1 MNAPE
6 LLPLDTLALSKLNP
20 RATPPSAERVA
31 ALAGSIRSVGLLQ
44 PLIGVAVEP
53 RGGVDVKAEIVA
65 GGVRLRAL
73 KSLAAQGDWPAD
85 RLVPVILVSGDAA
98 RIAGLA
104 EQASRLPLDPV
115 DEFQAYHQTKL
126 DGATEAE
133 IASAFAV
140 SERYVKQRLALAALP
155 AEPLAALRAR
165 EITLDVA
172 MALASAGP
180 RAATMWKKHERD
192 ARHDPQYARRQIRA
206 ELAILEDGHHQLR
219 RLEKIGREAFENAGG
234 RIEEDL
240 FGGVRLVNADAL
252 DAAEAATR
260 VDRAA
265 ALAKAAG
272 WLEWAWLKDAGEDW
286 VRIEPAL
293 PGLTEEEQVE
303 LDRLDWVWEA
313 GDATDEER
321 LRLEELGARDDAGRW
336 SNDQLFVGTA
346 LIDWPAWRIEP
357 IIAGAAIEP
366 KGIESARAAGL
377 LPPEGDESTEEQRAA
392 LGLPEPLSLSAAREA
407 AAPPRASDPEPGAD
421 WPAALVADLR
431 CLAGDIAREQLLEKP
446 DLALSLLAWS
456 FAIER
461 AWNRPLAVDHQPTTR
476 SGLIALDAAVDGW
489 KGTGD
494 ETFAAFLAKGAK
506 HRNRLLA
513 CVAAAT
519 LHGSKAAS
527 LADWL
532 DLDLRAHWTPDAPFF
547 KRLTRD
553 QLVAVAGEIGA
564 KGDRVKATMK
574 KADLVEALAAVFADP
589 PEEIAETVRAWLP
602 APIRGKDV
610 PV

>member
-6 LLPLDTLALSKLNP
+6 NLPLESLALSKLNP

-53 RGGVDVKAEIVA
+53 RGVGCARAEIVA

-115 DEFQAYHQTKL
+115 DEFLAYQQTKL
-126 DGATEAE
+126 DGASEAE

-155 AEPLAALRAR
+155 AEPLAALKAG
-165 EITLDVA
+165 EIPLYLA
-172 MALASAGP
+172 EALASAGA
-180 RAATMWKKHERD
+180 RAGALWNKHKGE
-192 ARHDPQYARRQIRA
+192 ASRHPNHVRIEIRR
-206 ELAILEDGHHQLR
+206 ELAILDDTSHQLR
-219 RLEKIGREAFENAGG
+219 RLEKIGREAFEKAGG

-240 FGGVRLVNADAL
+240 FGGVRLMNAEAL
-252 DAAEAATR
+252 DKAEEATR

-272 WLEWAWLKDAGEDW
+272 WLEWAWLEDAGEDW

-293 PGLTEEEQVE
+293 PGLTEEEQAE
-303 LDRLDWVWEA
+303 LDRLDRVWEA

-366 KGIESARAAGL
+366 KGIRTARVGGL
-377 LPPEGDESTEEQRAA
+377 LPPEGDEATEDQRAA
-392 LGLPEPLSLSAAREA
+392 LGLPEALDVSAAREA
-407 AAPPRASDPEPGAD
+407 AAPPRASEPEPGAD

-431 CLAGDIAREQLLEKP
+431 NLAGDIAREQLLDKP

-456 FAIER
+456 LARDPAYHR
-461 AWNRPLAVDHQPTTR
+461 ALDVSYAPTIR
-476 SGLIALDAAVDGW
+476 SGLIPLDAAVDGW

-494 ETFAAFLAKGAK
+494 ETFRAFLDKGPK
-506 HRNRLLA
+506 HRNRLVA
-513 CVAAAT
+513 CIAAST
-519 LHGSKAAS
+519 VKAAKVAE

-547 KRLTRD
+547 RRLTRD
-553 QLVAVAGEIGA
+553 QLVAVAEEIGA

-574 KADLVEALAAVFADP
+574 KAELVEALAAVFADP

>member
-6 LLPLDTLALSKLNP
+6 LWPLEALALSKLNP

-44 PLIGVAVEP
+44 PLIGVRVE
-53 RGGVDVKAEIVA
+53 REDGDRAEIVA

-73 KSLAAQGDWPAD
+73 KSLAASGDWPED
-85 RLVPVILVSGDAA
+85 RRVPVILVSGDAA

-126 DGATEAE
+126 DGASEAE
-133 IASAFAV
+133 IAAAFAV

-172 MALASAGP
+172 MALASAGA
-180 RAATMWKKHERD
+180 RAASMWKKYERD
-192 ARHDPQYARRQIRA
+192 ARHHPDYARRQIRA

-219 RLEKIGREAFENAGG
+219 RLEQIGREAFEAAGG

-240 FGGVRLVNADAL
+240 FGGVRLVNPEAL
-252 DAAEAATR
+252 AKAEEATR

-265 ALAKAAG
+265 ALAKEAG
-272 WLEWAWLKDAGEDW
+272 WLEWAWLEDAGEHW
-286 VRIEPAL
+286 VRIKPAL
-293 PGLTEEEQVE
+293 PGLSAEEAAEFAALQARE
-303 LDRLDWVWEA
+303 GWPD
-313 GDATDEER
+313 
-321 LRLEELGARDDAGRW
+321 ELGEEDDKRADELAERAEADRW

-346 LIDWPAWRIEP
+346 LIDWPPYCSEPRIV
-357 IIAGAAIEP
+357 GAAIEP
-366 KGIESARAAGL
+366 EGIETARARGL
-377 LPPEGDESTEEQRAA
+377 LPPAGDQATEDQRAA
-392 LGLPEPLSLSAAREA
+392 LGLPETLDLSAAREA
-407 AAPPRASDPEPGAD
+407 ATPPRASEPEPGAD

-431 CLAGDIAREQLLEKP
+431 NLAGDIAREQLLDKP

-456 FAIER
+456 LAIER
-461 AWNRPLAVDHQPTTR
+461 VWNRPLAVDHQPTTR

-489 KGTGD
+489 KATGD

-513 CVAAAT
+513 CVAASTFKGA
-519 LHGSKAAS
+519 KAQDFAV
-527 LADWL
+527 WL

-553 QLVAVAGEIGA
+553 QLVAVAEEIGA

-574 KADLVEALAAVFADP
+574 KAELVEALAAVFADP

-602 APIRGKDV
+602 APIRAKDV
-610 PV
+610 AI